1 MSVGRVMGIRTD
13 IQPHI
18 EVHKFH
24 PGAVI
29 GATVVALVLQ
39 AFLPVYLPRASWME
53 LPLLVTLYFGLSRRN
68 PSAGL
73 LLGMVIGLLQD
84 SLSHS
89 PIGLYGIAK
98 TIAGFAASSIG
109 ARLDVEHPFSRF
121 TLTFAFFHFHQA
133 VLAVTKRVLL
143 AQPEPFV
150 NLSLLYASLV
160 TAGLA
165 VVLFPLLD
173 RLRKR

>member
-1 MSVGRVMGIRTD
+1 MDIGQVMEIRQQET
-13 IQPHI
+13 HI
-18 EVHKFH
+18 EVYKFH
-24 PGAVI
+24 PGAIV
-29 GATVVALVLQ
+29 GVTAVALILQ
-39 AFLPVYLPRASWME
+39 AFLPVYFPKATLVE

-73 LLGMVIGLLQD
+73 LLGMLIGLLQD

-98 TIAGFAASSIG
+98 TFVGYVASSIG

-121 TLTFAFFHFHQA
+121 ALTFVFFHIHQGA
-133 VLAVTKRVLL
+133 LAITKRVLL
-143 AQPEPFV
+143 AQHEPF
-150 NLSLLYASLV
+150 LTQPLLYGSLV
-160 TAGLA
+160 TAALS
-165 VVLFPLLD
+165 VVLFPMLD